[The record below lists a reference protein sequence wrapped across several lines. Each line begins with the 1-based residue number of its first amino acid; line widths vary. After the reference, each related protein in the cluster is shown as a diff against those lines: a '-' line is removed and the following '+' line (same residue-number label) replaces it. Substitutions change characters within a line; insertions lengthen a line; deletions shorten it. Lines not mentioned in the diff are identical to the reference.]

1 MASNSKKTVRR
12 GTVIGV
18 TDDVVLQ
25 GVLNVLNRNNDSVW
39 TGTMTDLSL
48 ALHRIVSKKSK
59 NMLPG
64 SSSALRVVMNRVVNR
79 LRSRGVSVRF
89 NRTTDHMRTRF
100 VKLITH

>member
-12 GTVIGV
+12 NASVDN
-18 TDDVVLQ
+18 TDNVVLQ
-25 GVLNVLNRNNDSVW
+25 GVLSVLDKNNDSVW

-48 ALHRIVSKKSK
+48 VLRRLVDKKSK
-59 NMLPG
+59 VMLPR

-89 NRTTDHMRTRF
+89 NRTTDHMRKRF
-100 VKLITH
+100 VKLITR